1 MYCTHDICVRQIITA
16 DVVGK
21 KADEFLLKAKEAA
34 AGPPWYMEPPMAV
47 YYTQYLYVY
56 KLFFNMCVGLGL
68 NVFEC
73 LYAAQRQELRCRRS
87 TVLEHFAS
95 ETPSAGR

>member
-1 MYCTHDICVRQIITA
+1 
-16 DVVGK
+16 
-21 KADEFLLKAKEAA
+21 
-34 AGPPWYMEPPMAV
+34 MEPPMAV

-95 ETPSAGR
+95 ETPSAGRWICYISALLNTHLFKCDPGA